1 MVFFFLSQIYG
12 LFPSVYGS
20 RYPRQ
25 VSEDDRSCR
34 FPNSD
39 EPDVF
44 TAFRVKMVDL
54 TGWGNSRA
62 EGRVAPDFTD
72 ILGVLLQA
80 EQVTGPV

>member
-1 MVFFFLSQIYG
+1 MPGFICADFFFFPLFLLSQIYG
-12 LFPSVYGS
+12 LFPSVYNS

-25 VSEDDRSCR
+25 VSEDDHSCG

-54 TGWGNSRA
+54 VGWDNS
-62 EGRVAPDFTD
+62 
-72 ILGVLLQA
+72 
-80 EQVTGPV
+80 